1 VVVEIDGVTIAEAS
15 ELGEAIRSH
24 DPGDDVDLVWID
36 ADGERRRATVT
47 LAESPL
53 A

>member
-1 VVVEIDGVTIAEAS
+1 VADPS

-24 DPGDDVDLVWID
+24 DPGDDVELEWID
-36 ADGERRRATVT
+36 ADGERHTATVT